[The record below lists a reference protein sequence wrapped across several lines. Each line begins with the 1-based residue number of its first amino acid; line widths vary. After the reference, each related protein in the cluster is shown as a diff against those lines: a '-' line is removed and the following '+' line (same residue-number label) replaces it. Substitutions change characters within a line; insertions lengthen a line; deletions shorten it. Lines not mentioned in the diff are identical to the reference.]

1 MGEMHIKMTKFDQD
15 KCPKINEQSIILRK
29 SNGCLDVEIGVG

>member
-1 MGEMHIKMTKFDQD
+1 MGEMHTKMKKFDQD
-15 KCPKINEQSIILRK
+15 KCPKINEQSITPKK